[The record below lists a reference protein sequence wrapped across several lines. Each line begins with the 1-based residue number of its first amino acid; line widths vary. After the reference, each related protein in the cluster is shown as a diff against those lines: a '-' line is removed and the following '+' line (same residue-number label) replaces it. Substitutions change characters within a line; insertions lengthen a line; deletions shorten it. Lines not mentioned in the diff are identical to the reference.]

1 MTLYFQLRIQVG
13 VCVCVG
19 GGGGGVDSTMKG
31 TCLLAGKFLKEKNCK
46 EPESRL
52 VGLLQLLFPIFST

>member
-13 VCVCVG
+13 VCVCVW
-19 GGGGGVDSTMKG
+19 GGGGVDSTMKG

>member
-13 VCVCVG
+13 VCVCVW
-19 GGGGGVDSTMKG
+19 GVDSTMKG

-52 VGLLQLLFPIFST
+52 VGLLQLLFPIFSN